1 LLKVI
6 IFSLLVSVGLA
17 GGLVVGRIAGLI
29 SGWSMIPAPD
39 LITSAQ
45 SDTRMADAHEPDNA
59 GKPDSNRSTSPEQ
72 RRRYVAKVSVV
83 REASGLTYRV
93 TPTRQGRLVSDTA
106 MKAMWRQAVRLGVPN
121 QRNLRQQFRCHP
133 LSMIARFKPS
143 WDLELWRPRV
153 GLRNTMLAG
162 CNPEP

>member
-1 LLKVI
+1 LPKII
-6 IFSLLVSVGLA
+6 IFSLLVSIGLV
-17 GGLVVGRIAGLI
+17 GGLLVGSIAGLI
-29 SGWSMIPAPD
+29 PGWSMILAPD

-45 SDTRMADAHEPDNA
+45 SDARVADNA
-59 GKPDSNRSTSPEQ
+59 GKPDNDRSTSPEQ

-133 LSMIARFKPS
+133 LSMIARLKPS

>member
-1 LLKVI
+1 MLKII

-17 GGLVVGRIAGLI
+17 GGLVVGSMVGLI
-29 SGWSMIPAPD
+29 PGWSMIPAPD

-45 SDTRMADAHEPDNA
+45 SDARVADNAGEPDN
-59 GKPDSNRSTSPEQ
+59 DRSTSPEQ

-83 REASGLTYRV
+83 REGSGLTYRV
-93 TPTRQGRLVSDTA
+93 TPTRQGRLVPETA

-121 QRNLRQQFRCHP
+121 QPNLRQQFRCHP